1 MCVTRDQ
8 DRCPKGPPCPLCTG
22 QGATAIFLGQAKPAL
37 PLVKLTST
45 VNILRTTDAGL
56 SAQTRIEGKVSGPPV
71 YSQEHVP
78 GGFIG
83 DVMREW
89 TDKCWVAGTEN
100 FLRDQVGHPS
110 PSHKSGPEVTRRP
123 GDPLPG
129 PASPLRA
136 GLR

>member
-8 DRCPKGPPCPLCTG
+8 DRCPKGPPCPLGTG
-22 QGATAIFLGQAKPAL
+22 QGATAISLGQAKRAL

-45 VNILRTTDAGL
+45 VKILRTTDAGL

-71 YSQEHVP
+71 YSQEYVP

-89 TDKCWVAGTEN
+89 TANAGWLALKTSSEI
-100 FLRDQVGHPS
+100 
-110 PSHKSGPEVTRRP
+110 KWAI
-123 GDPLPG
+123 PLPISQG
-129 PASPLRA
+129 RKPRPRQKT
-136 GLR
+136 